1 MRKLIAVAKREFKAA
16 AANKTFVIMT
26 ILGPFLIL
34 AITVLPSILNSDP
47 KIASSGKPVAI
58 YAERDD
64 AGAYLSAAFE
74 SQKIPSLRADDP
86 SRAKERVL
94 SGEYAGLVEVPAR
107 WPDEEARYY
116 SATGT
121 DAALFG
127 TSQGVLGA
135 LATEL
140 RVAEAGLSPEAAARL
155 LSKPGFRVVKLGADL
170 SEVTK
175 TDRDFMAVL
184 FTALSFV
191 MMIYMTVLLYGQMI
205 GRSVVQEKTGK
216 TVEVMLS
223 SLSSRDLMFGK
234 ILGLG
239 LAGMLQYGVWMGMG
253 VLMIKV
259 VGPMFS
265 LSLPA
270 AVTVGNFGWLV
281 FFFLLA
287 FFLYAAGYAAL
298 GAAAED
304 EHHLGQLAWPL
315 ILFLVIPMVMISTMI
330 MNPASPLVLGLS
342 YFPMTAPIV
351 MLVRILVSAPAWWEI
366 AASVGAILLAI
377 AGVGFLGAKIFR
389 VGILM
394 TGKRPK
400 IGEVLRWARLK

>member
-1 MRKLIAVAKREFKAA
+1 MHKLIAVAKREFKAA
-16 AANKTFVIMT
+16 AANKTFVVMT
-26 ILGPFLIL
+26 VLGPFLIL
-34 AITVLPSILNSDP
+34 AITVLPTLLNNDP

-58 YAERDD
+58 YAERED
-64 AGAYLSAAFE
+64 AGAFLASAFE
-74 SQKIPSLRADDP
+74 SQKIPSLRADDAA
-86 SRAKERVL
+86 RAKELVL

-155 LSKPGFRVVKLGADL
+155 LSKPGFRVVKLGANM
-170 SEVTK
+170 SEETK

-223 SLSSRDLMFGK
+223 SLSARDLMFGK

-259 VGPMFS
+259 VGPLFS

-315 ILFLVIPMVMISTMI
+315 IIFLVLPMVMISTMI
-330 MNPASPLVLGLS
+330 MNPQSPLVLGLS

-351 MLVRILVSAPAWWEI
+351 MLVRILVSAPAWWEV

-377 AGVGFLGAKIFR
+377 LGVGFLGAKIFR

>member
-1 MRKLIAVAKREFKAA
+1 MRKLLAVAKREFKAA

-34 AITVLPSILNSDP
+34 AITVLPTLLNNDP

-64 AGAYLSAAFE
+64 AGAYLGAAFE
-74 SQKIPSLRADDP
+74 SQKIPSVRVEDA

-140 RVAEAGLSPEAAARL
+140 RVAEAGLSPEAASRL

-170 SEVTK
+170 SEETK

-259 VGPMFS
+259 VGPLFS

-304 EHHLGQLAWPL
+304 EYHLGQLAWPL

-330 MNPASPLVLGLS
+330 LNPQSPLVLGLS

-351 MLVRILVSAPAWWEI
+351 MLVRILVSAPAWWEV

-377 AGVGFLGAKIFR
+377 IGVGFLGAKIFR

>member
-1 MRKLIAVAKREFKAA
+1 MRKLLAVAKREFKAA

-34 AITVLPSILNSDP
+34 AITVLPTLLNNDP

-64 AGAYLSAAFE
+64 AGAYLGAAFE
-74 SQKIPSLRADDP
+74 SQKIPSVRVEDA

-140 RVAEAGLSPEAAARL
+140 RVAEAGLSPEAASRL

-170 SEVTK
+170 SEETK

-259 VGPMFS
+259 VGPLFS

-330 MNPASPLVLGLS
+330 MNPQSPLVLGLS

-351 MLVRILVSAPAWWEI
+351 MLVRILVSAPAWWEV

-377 AGVGFLGAKIFR
+377 IGVGFLGAKIFR

>member
-1 MRKLIAVAKREFKAA
+1 MRKLLAVAKREFKAA

-34 AITVLPSILNSDP
+34 AITVLPTLLNNDP

-64 AGAYLSAAFE
+64 AGAYLGAAFE
-74 SQKIPSLRADDP
+74 SQKIPSVRVEDA

-170 SEVTK
+170 SEETK

-259 VGPMFS
+259 VGPLFS

-270 AVTVGNFGWLV
+270 AVTVSNFGWLV

-351 MLVRILVSAPAWWEI
+351 MLVRILVSAPAWWEV

-377 AGVGFLGAKIFR
+377 VGVGFLGAKIFR

>member
-1 MRKLIAVAKREFKAA
+1 MRRLIAVTKREFKAA
-16 AANKTFVIMT
+16 AANKTFVVMT
-26 ILGPFLIL
+26 VLGPFLIL
-34 AITVLPSILNSDP
+34 AITVLPTLLNNDP
-47 KIASSGKPVAI
+47 TIASSGKPVAV
-58 YAERDD
+58 YAERED
-64 AGAYLSAAFE
+64 AGAYLGAAFE
-74 SQKIPSLRADDP
+74 SQKIPSLRVDDAA
-86 SRAKERVL
+86 RAKERVL
-94 SGEYAGLVEVPAR
+94 SGEYAGLVEVPAL
-107 WPDEEARYY
+107 WPDVEARYY

-127 TSQGVLGA
+127 TSQGVLSA

-155 LSKPGFRVVKLGADL
+155 LSRPGFRVVKLGADL

-175 TDRDFMAVL
+175 TDQDFMAVL

-216 TVEVMLS
+216 TVEVLLS

-259 VGPMFS
+259 VGPLFS

-270 AVTVGNFGWLV
+270 AVTVGNFGWLL

-287 FFLYAAGYAAL
+287 FFLYAAAYAAL

-315 ILFLVIPMVMISTMI
+315 IIFLIVPMVMISTMI
-330 MNPASPLVLGLS
+330 MNPASPLVVGLS
-342 YFPMTAPIV
+342 FFPLTAPIV
-351 MLVRILVSAPAWWEI
+351 MLVRILVSAPAWWEV
-366 AASVGAILLAI
+366 AASVAAILLAI

-394 TGKRPK
+394 TGKRPT

>member
-16 AANKTFVIMT
+16 AANKTFVVMT
-26 ILGPFLIL
+26 VLGPFLIL
-34 AITVLPSILNSDP
+34 AITVLPSLLNNDP

-58 YAERDD
+58 YAERED
-64 AGAYLSAAFE
+64 AGAYLGAAFE
-74 SQKIPSLRADDP
+74 SQKIPSLRVSDA

-170 SEVTK
+170 SEETK

-259 VGPMFS
+259 VGPLFS
-265 LSLPA
+265 LSMPA

-315 ILFLVIPMVMISTMI
+315 IIFLVVPMVMISTMI
-330 MNPASPLVLGLS
+330 MNPQSPLVLGLS

-351 MLVRILVSAPAWWEI
+351 MLVRILVSAPAWWEV

-377 AGVGFLGAKIFR
+377 IGVGFLGAKIFR

>member
-1 MRKLIAVAKREFKAA
+1 VRKLIAVAKREFKAA
-16 AANKTFVIMT
+16 AANKTFVVMT
-26 ILGPFLIL
+26 VLGPFLIL
-34 AITVLPSILNSDP
+34 AITVLPTLLNNDP

-58 YAERDD
+58 YAERED
-64 AGAYLSAAFE
+64 AGAYLGAAFE
-74 SQKIPSLRADDP
+74 SQKIPSLRVSDA

-175 TDRDFMAVL
+175 TDGDFMAIL

-259 VGPMFS
+259 VGPLFN
-265 LSLPA
+265 LSMPA

-330 MNPASPLVLGLS
+330 MNPQSPLVLGLS

-351 MLVRILVSAPAWWEI
+351 MLVRILVSSPAWWEV

-377 AGVGFLGAKIFR
+377 LGVGFLGAKIFR

>member
-16 AANKTFVIMT
+16 AANKTFVVMT
-26 ILGPFLIL
+26 VLGPFLIL
-34 AITVLPSILNSDP
+34 AITVLPSLLNNDP

-58 YAERDD
+58 YAERGD
-64 AGAYLSAAFE
+64 AGDYLGAAFD
-74 SQKIPSLRADDP
+74 SQKIPWLRADDAA
-86 SRAKERVL
+86 RAKERVL

-170 SEVTK
+170 SEETK
-175 TDRDFMAVL
+175 TDQDFMAIL

-270 AVTVGNFGWLV
+270 AVTVGNFAWLV
-281 FFFLLA
+281 LFFLLA

-315 ILFLVIPMVMISTMI
+315 IIFLVIPMVMISTMI
-330 MNPASPLVLGLS
+330 MNPASPLVLVLS

-351 MLVRILVSAPAWWEI
+351 MLVRILVSAPAWWEVSTSI
-366 AASVGAILLAI
+366 AAILLAI
-377 AGVGFLGAKIFR
+377 VGVGFLGAKIFR
-389 VGILM
+389 IGILM